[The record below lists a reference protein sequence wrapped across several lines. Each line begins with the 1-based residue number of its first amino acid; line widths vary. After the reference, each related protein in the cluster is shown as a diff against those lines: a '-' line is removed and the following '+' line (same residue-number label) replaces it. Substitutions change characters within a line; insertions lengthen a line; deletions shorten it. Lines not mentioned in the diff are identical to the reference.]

1 MIPVS
6 LSLHNFMCYRDNVPT
21 LSFKGIHTA
30 CISGDNGNGKS
41 TLVDAITWALWGKT
55 RARGDDDLIHLG
67 QTETEVV
74 FDFAVGEQ
82 VYRIIRKHARSKK
95 SGGPGRT
102 ILELQISG
110 ENGFRSITGNTI
122 SQTQQAIID
131 VVHMDYQTFVNSALL
146 LQGHADSFTVK
157 RPLERKQVLADILR
171 LSFYD
176 ELVERAKNR
185 VREKELVKSELEGS
199 IRVIRSELEKRSSWQ
214 AELEEKTALLV
225 DMDKKNGEKKA
236 FLEEI
241 RQKKEALE
249 NKRRYLEQLEKHINS
264 TNNGL
269 SRWIEQSK
277 KHQRRIDEFQELL
290 DRRDAIE
297 RGYQEWNRARQLND
311 ELNHKLG
318 LVKALSER
326 KHDLEMDLAQNRQSL
341 LKEYAVV
348 QNRLE
353 ELDSTGKGLALLKEE
368 LNEERARSR
377 SLQKQQEL
385 MEKKKRSYREVVAD
399 LNRLESSGSHLEQG
413 IKEIEEKLKLLRTK
427 QGTRC
432 PLCETE
438 LNEDGMK
445 LIESKYDV
453 DKKRMSDSLKRNR
466 EQLSRKKGELGKYE
480 EEIERLET
488 ELNREVARN
497 HKRLGYLNQ
506 EVSRAEQARAG
517 VKKYICFLA
526 DIEERLAGKDY
537 APAEQKALEEV
548 KHELAKLDYSEGRH
562 QEVRQ
567 QLSGMQHYQELK
579 IKVDEAAR
587 FIKAEKEA
595 AQYADASIN
604 ELRGSLEDDYR
615 KKKAMDEEL
624 AQLPQITAE
633 LNKSQAEYESLLA
646 EQKEAQQEQWS
657 IKEKLKRCSELDI
670 KVAEKEK
677 LYSVAAGEE
686 GIFQELVQAFGKRGI
701 QALLIESAI
710 PEIEVEAN
718 KLLSHMTDNRMH
730 VKMETQRATRSGGTV
745 ETLDIKISDELGTRS
760 YEMFSGGE
768 AFRINFAIR
777 IALSRLLARRA
788 GAPLPTLVI
797 DEGFGTQDNT
807 GIGKIKEAISSIQDD
822 FEKILVITHMEE
834 LRDAFPNRIEVRK
847 TGAGS
852 TLEVI

>member
-6 LSLHNFMCYRDNVPT
+6 LSLHNFMCYRENVPT

-41 TLVDAITWALWGKT
+41 TLVDAITWSLWGKT

-67 QTETEVV
+67 QTEMGVD

-82 VYRIIRKHARSKK
+82 VYRIIRRHARSRK
-95 SGGPGRT
+95 SGGVGRT
-102 ILELQISG
+102 ILDFQILG
-110 ENGFRSITGNTI
+110 DHGFRTISGNTI
-122 SQTQQAIID
+122 SQTQQSIID
-131 VVHMDYQTFVNSALL
+131 IVHMDYQTFVNSALL

-176 ELVERAKNR
+176 ELVDKAKNM
-185 VREKELVKSELEGS
+185 VRKSELVKTELEGS
-199 IRVIRSELEKRSSWQ
+199 IKVIHSELEKRSLWQ
-214 AELEEKTALLV
+214 AEFEEKTALLA
-225 DMDKKNGEKKA
+225 DMDKKTGEKRA
-236 FLEEI
+236 FLDEI
-241 RQKKEALE
+241 RQKKESLE
-249 NKRRYLEQLEKHINS
+249 NKKRYLVQLEEHINS
-264 TNNGL
+264 TSNGL
-269 SRWIEQSK
+269 TRWTEQLK
-277 KHQRRIDEFQELL
+277 KHQKRIDEFQELL

-311 ELNHKLG
+311 EFNHKLG

-326 KHDLEMDLAQNRQSL
+326 KHDLEMRIAQDRQSL

-348 QNRLE
+348 KNRLDE
-353 ELDSTGKGLALLKEE
+353 LEGITKSLAFLKRELDEE
-368 LNEERARSR
+368 EARAQG
-377 SLQKQQEL
+377 LQKQWDS
-385 MEKKKRSYREVVAD
+385 MEKKKLFYREIMAD
-399 LNRLESSGSHLEQG
+399 LNKLELSGSHLEQG
-413 IKEIEEKLKLLRTK
+413 IKEIDEKLKLLHTK

-438 LNEDGMK
+438 LNEDGMR
-445 LIESKYDV
+445 LIESKYGV
-453 DKKRMSDSLKRNR
+453 DRKKMSDSLKRNR
-466 EQLSRKKGELGKYE
+466 GQLSWKKGEMEKYE
-480 EEIERLET
+480 EEIVRLEA
-488 ELNREVARN
+488 EQNREVARN
-497 HKRLGYLNQ
+497 QKRLGYLNQ
-506 EVSRAEQARAG
+506 EVSRAEQACVRG
-517 VKKYICFLA
+517 KKYMCVLA
-526 DIEERLAGKDY
+526 DIEERLACKDY
-537 APAEQKALEEV
+537 APVEQEALEGV
-548 KHELAKLDYSEGRH
+548 KRELARLDYSESNH
-562 QEVRQ
+562 QETRR
-567 QLSGMQHYQELK
+567 QLSGMQNYQELK
-579 IKVDEAAR
+579 IKLEEAER
-587 FIKAEKEA
+587 LIKAEEEA
-595 AQYADASIN
+595 AQYADAAIG
-604 ELRGSLEDDYR
+604 ELRGGLEYDYQ

-624 AQLPQITAE
+624 ARLPQITAD

-646 EQKEAQQEQWS
+646 EQKEAQQKQWG
-657 IKEKLKRCSELDI
+657 IKEKLERCSELDI
-670 KVAEKEK
+670 KIAEKEK
-677 LYSVAAGEE
+677 LYSGVAREE
-686 GIFQELVQAFGKRGI
+686 AIYQELVQAFGKRGV

-788 GAPLPTLVI
+788 GAPLPTLVV
-797 DEGFGTQDNT
+797 DEGFGTQDST
-807 GIGKIKEAISSIQDD
+807 GIEKIKEAISSIQGD

-847 TGAGS
+847 TEAGS